1 MRVLRILR
9 DRLKGTRNHDGVA
22 GEIAEEFRHHEDLL
36 TERLIQQGHNP
47 TDARN
52 EARRR
57 VGNRARLQDAGYD
70 VRGGG
75 RLEAF
80 VQDLR
85 YGARR
90 LAAAPAFALIAI
102 VTLAL
107 GIGANTAIFSVAAGI
122 LLRPLP
128 YPAADRLAMVWMDN
142 SRIKLREDWHSYP
155 NYIDYRSRTSTF
167 DNMAAFNR
175 RHLTLTGSGEPE
187 RLTGAHASSS
197 LFDLLGMPPLLGRT
211 YSREEDQAGAMV
223 VVLSHRLWQRRFG
236 GQPDVVGRTITLNGA
251 SRQVIGVMPEH
262 FGFPSIDTEL
272 WVTLPVSKELRE
284 SRTSIWLQVI
294 GRIKPDVTVAQ
305 AQSDLERINAD
316 IIRTFPNQKGY
327 GVIVEDYRE
336 QIVGRIRPVLL
347 ALLGA
352 VIFVLLIGCTNVANL
367 LLSRASTRERE
378 VALRAALG
386 AGHGRIIRQLLTES
400 LLLGVL
406 GGAAGLALG
415 WIGVKALIAAAPAN
429 LPRLTDISV
438 DGRVLAFTSGIAL
451 TTGLLFGL
459 VPAFQLARTDPVHTL
474 KEGGRSATRIG
485 RALRRGLVV
494 VEVALAVVLLVGAGL
509 MIRSLVRMQQLDLGL
524 RTDHVLSARVSLSGE
539 RYREDAPAAEFARRL
554 VERVAALPGVESA
567 ATIGTVFL
575 SATPNSTN
583 FSIEGRPDFKPEERV
598 EVPVDSITPDY
609 FRVLGIPLREGR
621 FFDQRDSADAARS
634 VIVNETM
641 ARMFW
646 PGESAIGRRMK
657 YGQLSSRGQWM
668 TIVGVVADTRRTG
681 YEAAVRPETYMPQAQ
696 SPDVGLALL
705 VRTAGDPMALVSSLR
720 VAVHEID
727 PLIPLES
734 VHPLETDV
742 TEMTAGR
749 RLNTTLFVVF
759 AAIAAILA
767 AVGIYGIIA
776 ASVEQRTRELGV
788 RLALGAT
795 GASILRMVLV
805 EGLWLVGI
813 GLAVGLV
820 TSLALSGAMARLLYD
835 VRPTDA
841 ATLTCIAA
849 LTLLVAFAASLV
861 PAIRALRVDPVTAL
875 RAE

>member
-1 MRVLRILR
+1 
-9 DRLKGTRNHDGVA
+9 
-22 GEIAEEFRHHEDLL
+22 
-36 TERLIQQGHNP
+36 
-47 TDARN
+47 
-52 EARRR
+52 
-57 VGNRARLQDAGYD
+57 
-70 VRGGG
+70 
-75 RLEAF
+75 
-80 VQDLR
+80 
-85 YGARR
+85 
-90 LAAAPAFALIAI
+90 
-102 VTLAL
+102 
-107 GIGANTAIFSVAAGI
+107 
-122 LLRPLP
+122 
-128 YPAADRLAMVWMDN
+128 
-142 SRIKLREDWHSYP
+142 
-155 NYIDYRSRTSTF
+155 
-167 DNMAAFNR
+167 
-175 RHLTLTGSGEPE
+175 
-187 RLTGAHASSS
+187 
-197 LFDLLGMPPLLGRT
+197 
-211 YSREEDQAGAMV
+211 
-223 VVLSHRLWQRRFG
+223 
-236 GQPDVVGRTITLNGA
+236 
-251 SRQVIGVMPEH
+251 
-262 FGFPSIDTEL
+262 
-272 WVTLPVSKELRE
+272 
-284 SRTSIWLQVI
+284 
-294 GRIKPDVTVAQ
+294 
-305 AQSDLERINAD
+305 
-316 IIRTFPNQKGY
+316 
-327 GVIVEDYRE
+327 
-336 QIVGRIRPVLL
+336 
-347 ALLGA
+347 
-352 VIFVLLIGCTNVANL
+352 
-367 LLSRASTRERE
+367 
-378 VALRAALG
+378 
-386 AGHGRIIRQLLTES
+386 
-400 LLLGVL
+400 
-406 GGAAGLALG
+406 
-415 WIGVKALIAAAPAN
+415 
-429 LPRLTDISV
+429 
-438 DGRVLAFTSGIAL
+438 
-451 TTGLLFGL
+451 
-459 VPAFQLARTDPVHTL
+459 
-474 KEGGRSATRIG
+474 
-485 RALRRGLVV
+485 
-494 VEVALAVVLLVGAGL
+494 
-509 MIRSLVRMQQLDLGL
+509 
-524 RTDHVLSARVSLSGE
+524 VLSARVSLSGE

-681 YEAAVRPETYMPQAQ
+681 YEAAVRPETYLPQAQ

-720 VAVHEID
+720 VALHEID

>member
-1 MRVLRILR
+1 MRVFRIFR
-9 DRLKGTRNHDGVA
+9 DRLKATRHHDRVA
-22 GEIAEEFRHHEDLL
+22 GEIAEELRHHEDLL
-36 TERLIQQGHNP
+36 TERLIRAGQSS
-47 TDARN
+47 TEART

-90 LAAAPAFALIAI
+90 LVAAPAFALIAI

-128 YPAADRLAMVWMDN
+128 YPAADRLAMIWMDN
-142 SRIKLREDWHSYP
+142 SRIQVREDWHSYP
-155 NYIDYRSRTSTF
+155 NYLDYKTRNATF

-175 RHLTLTGSGEPE
+175 RFMTLTGSGEPE
-187 RLTGAHASSS
+187 RLTGAHSSAS
-197 LFDLLGMPPLLGRT
+197 LFEVLGIAPMLGRT

-223 VVLSHRLWQRRFG
+223 VLLSHRVWQRRFG
-236 GQPDVVGRTITLNGA
+236 AQPDIVGRTIMLNGA
-251 SRQVIGVMPEH
+251 SRQVIGVMPDG
-262 FGFPSIDTEL
+262 FGFPSMDTDL
-272 WVTLPVSKELRE
+272 WVPSPASKEMRE
-284 SRTSIWLQVI
+284 SRTIVWVQVI
-294 GRIKPDVTVAQ
+294 GRIKPNVTVAQ

-316 IIRTFPNQKGY
+316 IVSTFPNQKGY
-327 GVIVEDYRE
+327 GVNVEDYRE
-336 QIVGRIRPVLL
+336 EIVGDIKPVLL
-347 ALLGA
+347 ALAGA
-352 VIFVLLIGCTNVANL
+352 VGFVLLIACTNVANL
-367 LLSRASTRERE
+367 LLARAATRERE

-415 WIGVKALIAAAPAN
+415 WIAVKALIATAPAN
-429 LPRLTDISV
+429 LPRLTDIAV
-438 DGRVLAFTSGIAL
+438 DGRVLAFTTAVAL
-451 TTGLLFGL
+451 VTGLLFGL
-459 VPAFQLARTDPVHTL
+459 VPAIQLARTDAVHIL
-474 KEGGRSATRIG
+474 KEGGRSATAIG

-509 MIRSLVRMQQLDLGL
+509 MIRSLVRMQRLDLGL
-524 RTDHVLSARVSLSGE
+524 RTDHVLSARVSLTSE
-539 RYREDAPAAEFARRL
+539 RYREDAPAVEFARRL
-554 VERVAALPGVESA
+554 VEHVAALPGVQST

-609 FRVLGIPLREGR
+609 FQVLEIPLREGR
-621 FFDQRDSADAARS
+621 FFDQRDSAGAPRAL
-634 VIVNETM
+634 IINETM

-646 PGESAIGRRMK
+646 PGESPIGRRMK
-657 YGQLSSRGQWM
+657 YGPLSSRGEWM

-705 VRTAGDPMALVSSLR
+705 VRTASDPMALVPSLR
-720 VAVHEID
+720 AVLREID

-734 VHPLETDV
+734 VHLLDTEV
-742 TEMTAGR
+742 AEMTAGR
-749 RLNTTLFVVF
+749 RLNTALFVVF
-759 AAIAAILA
+759 AVIAAILA
-767 AVGIYGIIA
+767 AVGIYGVIA

-795 GASILRMVLV
+795 GGSIVRMVLV
-805 EGLWLVGI
+805 EGLWLV
-813 GLAVGLV
+813 AVGLALGIIA
-820 TSLALSGAMARLLYD
+820 SLALGGAMARLLYE

-841 ATLTCIAA
+841 ATLASIAA
-849 LTLLVAFAASLV
+849 LALVVSVAASLV
-861 PAIRALRVDPVTAL
+861 PALRALRVDPMTAL

>member
-1 MRVLRILR
+1 MRVFRIFK
-9 DRLKGTRNHDGVA
+9 DRLKGTRNHDRVA
-22 GEIAEEFRHHEDLL
+22 GEIADELRHHEDLL
-36 TERLIQQGHNP
+36 TERLIHEGHTP
-47 TDARN
+47 ADARK

-57 VGNRARLQDAGYD
+57 VGNQARLQDAGYD

-90 LAAAPAFALIAI
+90 LVAAPAFALIAI

-128 YPAADRLAMVWMDN
+128 YPAADRLAMIWMDN

-155 NYIDYRSRTSTF
+155 NYLDYKSRNSTF
-167 DNMAAFNR
+167 ENVAAFNR
-175 RHLTLTGSGEPE
+175 RYMTLTQSGEPE
-187 RLTGAHASSS
+187 RLTGAHTSAS
-197 LFDLLGMPPLLGRT
+197 LFDVLGVPPMLGRT

-223 VVLSHRLWQRRFG
+223 VVLSHRLWQRRFAA
-236 GQPDVVGRTITLNGA
+236 QPDVVGRTIVLNGA

-262 FGFPSIDTEL
+262 FGFPSLDTEL
-272 WVTLPVSKELRE
+272 WVPLPVSKELRE
-284 SRTSIWLQVI
+284 SRTSVWLQVI
-294 GRIKPDVTVAQ
+294 GRLKPNVAVQQ
-305 AQSDLERINAD
+305 AQSDVERINAE
-316 IIRTFPNQKGY
+316 IVRTFPNQKGY
-327 GVIVEDYRE
+327 GVNVEDYRE
-336 QIVGRIRPVLL
+336 QIVGRIKPVLL

-352 VIFVLLIGCTNVANL
+352 VGFVLLIACTNVANL
-367 LLSRASTRERE
+367 LLARASMRERE

-415 WIGVKALIAAAPAN
+415 WIGVNALIAAAPEN
-429 LPRLTDISV
+429 LPRLTDIAV
-438 DGRVLAFTSGIAL
+438 DGRVLAFTTGVAL
-451 TTGLLFGL
+451 VTGLLFGL

-474 KEGGRSATRIG
+474 KEGGRSATAMG

-509 MIRSLVRMQQLDLGL
+509 MIRSLARMQRLDLGL
-524 RTDHVLSARVSLSGE
+524 RTDHVLSARVSLSGD
-539 RYREDAPAAEFARRL
+539 RYREDPPAAEFARRL
-554 VERVAALPGVESA
+554 VERVAALPGVEST

-575 SATPNSTN
+575 NATPNSGN

-609 FRVLGIPLREGR
+609 FRVLGVPLREGR
-621 FFDQRDSADAARS
+621 FFDQRDAAGAPRA
-634 VIVNETM
+634 VIINETM
-641 ARMFW
+641 AKRFW
-646 PGESAIGRRMK
+646 PRESPIGRRMK

-668 TIVGVVADTRRTG
+668 TIVGIVADTRRTG
-681 YEAAVRPETYMPQAQ
+681 YEADVRPETYMPQSQ

-705 VRTAGDPMALVSSLR
+705 VRTSGDPMAIVPSLR
-720 VAVHEID
+720 AVLGEID

-734 VHPLETDV
+734 IHLLDTEVA
-742 TEMTAGR
+742 EMTAGR

-759 AAIAAILA
+759 AVIAAILA
-767 AVGIYGIIA
+767 AVGIYGVIA

-805 EGLWLVGI
+805 EGLSLVAV
-813 GLAVGLV
+813 GLAVGMIA
-820 TSLALSGAMARLLYD
+820 SLALSGAMARLLYD

-841 ATLTCIAA
+841 ATLTSIAA
-849 LTLLVAFAASLV
+849 LTLIVSLAASLV
-861 PAIRALRVDPVTAL
+861 PAVRALRVDPVTAL

>member
-1 MRVLRILR
+1 VLE
-9 DRLKGTRNHDGVA
+9 
-22 GEIAEEFRHHEDLL
+22 EI
-36 TERLIQQGHNP
+36 
-47 TDARN
+47 
-52 EARRR
+52 
-57 VGNRARLQDAGYD
+57 
-70 VRGGG
+70 
-75 RLEAF
+75 
-80 VQDLR
+80 VQDFR

-90 LAAAPAFALIAI
+90 LIAAPAFALIAI

-128 YPAADRLAMVWMDN
+128 YPNADRLAMVWMDN

-155 NYIDYRSRTSTF
+155 NYVDYRSRNSTF

-175 RHLTLTGSGEPE
+175 RYLTLTGSGEPE
-187 RLTGAHASSS
+187 RLSGAHSSAS
-197 LFDLLGMPPLLGRT
+197 LFEVLGVQPMLGRT
-211 YSREEDQAGAMV
+211 YSREEDQGGAMV

-236 GQPDVVGRTITLNGA
+236 AERDVVGRTIMLNGA

-272 WVTLPVSKELRE
+272 WVPSPASKELRE
-284 SRTSIWLQVI
+284 SRSSIWVQVI
-294 GRIKPDVTVAQ
+294 GRRKPGVTVLQ
-305 AQSDLERINAD
+305 AQSDLARINVD
-316 IIRTFPNQKGY
+316 IVRTFPNQKGY

-336 QIVGRIRPVLL
+336 QIVGRIRPVLI

-352 VIFVLLIGCTNVANL
+352 VGFVLLIACTNVANL
-367 LLSRASTRERE
+367 LLARASARERE

-386 AGHGRIIRQLLTES
+386 AGHVRIARQLLTES

-406 GGAAGLALG
+406 GGAAGLGLG
-415 WIGVKALIAAAPAN
+415 WVGVNALVAAAPEN
-429 LPRLTDISV
+429 LPRLADIAI

-451 TTGLLFGL
+451 LTGLLFGL

-474 KEGGRSATRIG
+474 KEGGRSATGLG

-509 MIRSLVRMQQLDLGL
+509 MIRSLVRMQRLDLGL
-524 RTDHVLSARVSLSGE
+524 RTDHVLSARVSLSGD

-554 VERVAALPGVESA
+554 VERAATLAGATSA
-567 ATIGTVFL
+567 ATIGTVFI

-609 FRVLGIPLREGR
+609 FRVLEIPLREGR
-621 FFDQRDSADAARS
+621 FFDQRDSANAPRA

-646 PGESAIGRRMK
+646 PGESPIGHRIK
-657 YGQLSSRGQWM
+657 YGLLSSQGQWM
-668 TIVGVVADTRRTG
+668 TVVGVVADTRRTG
-681 YEAAVRPETYMPQAQ
+681 YEAAVRPETYLPQAQ
-696 SPDVGLALL
+696 SPDTGLALL
-705 VRTAGDPMALVSSLR
+705 VRATGEPMALVSSLR
-720 VAVHEID
+720 AVLREID
-727 PLIPLES
+727 PLVPLES
-734 VHPLETDV
+734 VHQLDTEVD
-742 TEMTAGR
+742 EMTAGR

-759 AAIAAILA
+759 AVIAAILA
-767 AVGIYGIIA
+767 AVGIYGVVA
-776 ASVEQRTRELGV
+776 ASVERRTRELGV

-795 GASILRMVLV
+795 GGSILRMVLV
-805 EGLWLVGI
+805 EGLGLVGV
-813 GLAVGLV
+813 GLAAGMVA
-820 TSLALSGAMARLLYD
+820 SLALSGAMARLLYE
-835 VRPTDA
+835 VQPTDA
-841 ATLTCIAA
+841 ATLTSIGA
-849 LTLLVAFAASLV
+849 LTVIVAFFACLV
-861 PAIRALRVDPVTAL
+861 PAIRAVRVDPMTVL